1 MEENRVSNIMC
12 WFRQR
17 FRKQRNE
24 LDQDNPCK
32 HSPTGNST
40 LSKPICSPGHSIC
53 KPHCGSSCSVE
64 SSVSSSSSSFPSH
77 KSSIAAKSS
86 SSEHS
91 LPSELFSSFRS
102 TRSYDVCVCHNDK
115 DIDQAQ
121 NLAFFLEDP
130 SKGLRCYLQER
141 DCPLGGAVSTE
152 LLQAVH
158 DSHCWVLL
166 ITPNFLNDDW
176 CLYQMHQVLS
186 EGPMS
191 QRIIPAV
198 LNMPRS
204 ELPQELRFVFTVD
217 FNRNKEVGYNQV
229 YKTVIHY
236 LKDIIDKE
244 RLCKLSQ
251 SESRE

>member
-1 MEENRVSNIMC
+1 MEENHVSNIMC
-12 WFRQR
+12 WLRQR
-17 FRKQRNE
+17 FGKPRNQ
-24 LDQDNPCK
+24 LDQGNPSK
-32 HSPTGNST
+32 HSQMDNST
-40 LSKPICSPGHSIC
+40 LSNSNCSRGQSNC
-53 KPHCGSSCSVE
+53 KAHCRSSCSPE
-64 SSVSSSSSSFPSH
+64 SSVSSSFPSE

-86 SSEHS
+86 SSEQP
-91 LPSELFSSFRS
+91 LPSVLFSSFRS
-102 TRSYDVCVCHNDK
+102 TRSYDICVCHNDK
-115 DIDQAQ
+115 DTDQAQ
-121 NLAFFLEDP
+121 SLSSFLEDA

-141 DCPLGGAVSTE
+141 DCPLGGAVSSE

-217 FNRNKEVGYNQV
+217 LNENKEVGYKKV

-236 LKDIIDKE
+236 LKDMLEKE
-244 RLCKLSQ
+244 RFCKV
-251 SESRE
+251 SEIGD

>member
-1 MEENRVSNIMC
+1 MEENRVSSIMC

-24 LDQDNPCK
+24 LDQDNPCE

-40 LSKPICSPGHSIC
+40 EGH
-53 KPHCGSSCSVE
+53 
-64 SSVSSSSSSFPSH
+64 
-77 KSSIAAKSS
+77 
-86 SSEHS
+86 
-91 LPSELFSSFRS
+91 
-102 TRSYDVCVCHNDK
+102 
-115 DIDQAQ
+115 
-121 NLAFFLEDP
+121 

-236 LKDIIDKE
+236 MKDIIEKDLKP
-244 RLCKLSQ
+244 SQ